1 MTQPAQPPVQGEPTN
16 PPAPTD
22 QQPPTP
28 PENQSPYADYL
39 EKVPEGLRPVVEP
52 TFKEWDAN
60 VTQRFQ
66 ELHSQYEPWK
76 QVTDQYQPDDVMGA
90 LQVASVLEEDPERFL
105 AAFVEAYPEL
115 AQKALQG
122 QGGTQQPPST
132 PPSSEQGL
140 SDLDPEDPVA
150 QRIKSLEDQISQ
162 LTGTFTE
169 QQQREQQQASQQYLD
184 QVLSQLHE
192 QHGDFDDTFIL
203 SQIAFANR
211 TPDQAIQAWN
221 ETKTKY
227 MAPPPPT
234 PPAPP
239 VISANGGIP
248 STVPEIEGMDR
259 KETTNLVAQLL
270 EQAAREG
277 Q

>member
-1 MTQPAQPPVQGEPTN
+1 MTQPAQPPVQGEPTPTPTPTD
-16 PPAPTD
+16 PPAP
-22 QQPPTP
+22 Q
-28 PENQSPYADYL
+28 ENQAPYAEYL
-39 EKVPEGLRPVVEP
+39 EKLPETVRPLVEP
-52 TFKEWDAN
+52 VFKEWDGG

-76 QVTDQYQPDDVMGA
+76 QVTDEYQPDDVMGA

-115 AQKALQG
+115 AQKVLQG
-122 QGGTQQPPST
+122 QGGSQPPSST
-132 PPSSEQGL
+132 PPASEQGL
-140 SDLDPEDPVA
+140 GDLDPEDPVA
-150 QRIKSLEDQISQ
+150 KQLKMLQDKVDE
-162 LTGTFTE
+162 LTGGFTQR
-169 QQQREQQQASQQYLD
+169 QQLEEQQASQQYLD
-184 QVLSQLHE
+184 SVLSELHKE
-192 QHGDFDDTFIL
+192 HGEFDDTFIL

-211 TPDQAIQAWN
+211 TPEQAIQAWN
-221 ETKTKY
+221 DTKTRF
-227 MAPPPPT
+227 MTPQTTPQ

-248 STVPEIEGMDR
+248 STVPDLESMDS
-259 KETTNLVAQLL
+259 KDTKNLVAQLL